1 MRRYKNW
8 ARKISS
14 WEYLTIQRPVLPVLS
29 WPQSAS
35 FLLFTLNTSR
45 RCWRSAAAVAHD
57 LILLEKECKQSRQ
70 GPICGWQFMHSLFL
84 KLGQTH
90 LSQLWFFRKHRHCD
104 YFLHPSKCVQASG
117 MLSPMSN
124 SLVSLILVS
133 LPKYFKEVEGV
144 KFSKFTPW
152 DKESNAQRR
161 ACRK

>member
-14 WEYLTIQRPVLPVLS
+14 WEYLTIQMPVLTVLS
-29 WPQSAS
+29 WQKSAS

-57 LILLEKECKQSRQ
+57 LILLEKDCKQSRQ

-117 MLSPMSN
+117 MLSPMCN

-133 LPKYFKEVEGV
+133 LPKYFKEVEAV

-152 DKESNAQRR
+152 DKESSAQRR